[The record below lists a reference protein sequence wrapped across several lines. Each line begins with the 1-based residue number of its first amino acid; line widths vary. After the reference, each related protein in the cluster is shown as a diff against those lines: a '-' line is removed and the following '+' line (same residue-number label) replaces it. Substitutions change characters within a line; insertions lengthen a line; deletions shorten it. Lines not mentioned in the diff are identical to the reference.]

1 MPPLPA
7 DQRRTLR
14 FWRSRAT
21 RNKWVYQ
28 EEVNRGDAPAIGVIY
43 LDKGLL
49 EQWGDPESID
59 VVLTPTVR

>member
-1 MPPLPA
+1 MS

-28 EEVNRGDAPAIGVIY
+28 EEVNRGDVPTVGAIY
-43 LDKGLL
+43 LDKAMLA
-49 EQWGDPESID
+49 EWGDPESVL
-59 VVLTPTVR
+59 VVIAPAE